1 MTTTSHDICC
11 LQETGSPLTKLLMRP
26 NINIIFHGP
35 IMAVC
40 ILAASCMPDTAV
52 PSSLRPSEPASTKK
66 PTEVTHS
73 LNQTE
78 YALVR
83 EVNILRKARG
93 LAPLTVRLNLS
104 KASRNFAKRLS
115 SRTFFGHVSP
125 DGDNSTDR
133 ADAVSYDWQRLGETL
148 AAGQPT
154 ARAAAQSWRDSP
166 GHAKIIFDQE
176 HVHIGVGYV
185 RRQSED
191 KLNPQ
196 LEHFWV
202 LMAGTTR

>member
-1 MTTTSHDICC
+1 MIPANICC
-11 LQETGSPLTKLLMRP
+11 LQGTGSPLTKLRMGL
-26 NINIIFHGP
+26 NINIICRGP
-35 IMAVC
+35 AMAAC

-52 PSSLRPSEPASTKK
+52 PSSVRPSETASTKK
-66 PTEVTHS
+66 PTEVPHS

-83 EVNILRKARG
+83 EVNTLRKARG
-93 LAPLTVRLNLS
+93 LAPLTVRLDLS
-104 KASRNFAKRLS
+104 RASRAFAKRLS

-133 ADAVSYDWQRLGETL
+133 ADAVSYDWRRLGETL
-148 AAGQPT
+148 GAGQPT

-166 GHAKIIFDQE
+166 GHAKIIFDPD
-176 HVHIGVGYV
+176 HVHVGVGYV
-185 RRQSED
+185 RRKSKD
-191 KLNPQ
+191 KLDPQ

-202 LMAGTTR
+202 LMAGATR

>member
-1 MTTTSHDICC
+1 MATTSHDICC
-11 LQETGSPLTKLLMRP
+11 LQATALPITNLRMGLHF
-26 NINIIFHGP
+26 NILSREP
-35 IMAVC
+35 AMAAC
-40 ILAASCMPDTAV
+40 ILAASCMPDSAAH
-52 PSSLRPSEPASTKK
+52 SSMRLAEPASAEK
-66 PTEVTHS
+66 PTVVTHS

-78 YALVR
+78 YVLVH

-93 LAPLTVRLNLS
+93 LVPLTVRIDLS
-104 KASRNFAKRLS
+104 KASRTFAKRLS

-133 ADAVSYDWQRLGETL
+133 ADAVSYNWQRLGETL

-166 GHAKIIFDQE
+166 GHAKIIFDKD
-176 HVHIGVGYV
+176 HVHVGVGYV
-185 RRQSED
+185 RRQSKD

-202 LMAGTTR
+202 LMAGSTR